1 MKDSD
6 CCYDQRRVRKLNMH
20 RAKLLDPR
28 PIPLTTG
35 NVPVATDV
43 FLHNLEP
50 ITLEM
55 LRRAME
61 QGLVP
66 SGLNISGDDD
76 PIVVLRLTRTRAG
89 EA

>member
-1 MKDSD
+1 MT
-6 CCYDQRRVRKLNMH
+6 RER
-20 RAKLLDPR
+20 R
-28 PIPLTTG
+28 PIPRTAGDIL
-35 NVPVATDV
+35 VATDV

-76 PIVVLRLTRTRAG
+76 PIVVLRLTQPPAV
-89 EA
+89 